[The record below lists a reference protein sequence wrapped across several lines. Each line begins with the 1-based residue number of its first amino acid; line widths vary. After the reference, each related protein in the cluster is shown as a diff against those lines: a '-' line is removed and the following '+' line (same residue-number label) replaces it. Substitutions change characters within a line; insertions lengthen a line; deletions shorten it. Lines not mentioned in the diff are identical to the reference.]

1 MAITGDITYTKITIT
16 TAVNNKT
23 YTEEVTG
30 FLKVKDV
37 KGTVYDAPSVLEQ
50 INRSNNMLQ
59 LTDLHNKFVY

>member
-30 FLKVKDV
+30 VLKVKDV
-37 KGTVYDAPSVLEQ
+37 KGTVYDVTSVLEQ

-59 LTDLHNKFVY
+59 LTDLHDKFIY